1 MLSYEQK
8 YLGETFDIHGGGQD
22 LIFPH
27 HENEI
32 AQSMGA
38 TGKPFANMWIHHGF
52 VTIRDEK
59 MSKSLNNFL
68 TIRDILEQYP
78 PEVLR
83 LFIFSTQYRN
93 PLDFSETAMQDTEA
107 ALDRMYDC
115 LARIAE
121 QNDGGDYPSVIS
133 DKDREKIAS
142 LKQRFEYAMDN
153 DFNTAQALG
162 LLFDAIKVL
171 NKGVQALQVKQAAS
185 QDIDLLQDG
194 GKTVKELAEILGLLQ
209 QEPQE
214 YIREKK
220 RRHLEEIDI
229 TVEDIEK
236 MIHDRTQARENKDW
250 ATSDTIRDRLLQ
262 YRIEL
267 HDGVGGTTWDVRL

>member
-1 MLSYEQK
+1 MSRK
-8 YLGETFDIHGGGQD
+8 YFGETFDIHGGGQD

-68 TIRDILEQYP
+68 TIRDILELYP

-93 PLDFSETAMQDTEA
+93 PLDFSETAMQDAEA

-115 LARIAE
+115 LARIAG
-121 QNDGGDYPSVIS
+121 QNDGVDCPSVIS

-153 DFNTAQALG
+153 DFNTAQGLG
-162 LLFDAIKVL
+162 LLFDAIKAL
-171 NKGVQALQVKQAAS
+171 NKGVQALQSKKAAS
-185 QDIDLLQDG
+185 QDIDLLRDG
-194 GKTVKELAEILGLLQ
+194 GKTVRELAEILGLLQ

-214 YIREKK
+214 YIRKK
-220 RRHLEEIDI
+220 KQHHLEGIDI

-236 MIHDRTQARENKDW
+236 MINDRTQAREDKDW
-250 ATSDTIRDRLLQ
+250 ATSDTLRDRLLQ
-262 YRIEL
+262 YGIEL
-267 HDGVGGTTWDVRL
+267 QDGAGKTTWDVKL